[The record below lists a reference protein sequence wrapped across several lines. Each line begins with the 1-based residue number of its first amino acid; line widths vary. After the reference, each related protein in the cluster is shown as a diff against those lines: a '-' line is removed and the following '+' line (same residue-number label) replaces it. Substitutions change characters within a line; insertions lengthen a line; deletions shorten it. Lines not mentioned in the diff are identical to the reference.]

1 MGWCHDYCMT
11 SGPTAVPESERAH
24 LETVMTTEPFSVVS
38 VLDTILE
45 TALAER
51 VSDVHLSTQKDG
63 LVIRFRV
70 DGVMETV
77 TTINYSHQEELIA
90 RIKVLAELRTD
101 EHFIAQ
107 DGRFS
112 FQSKNHGAVEVRVSI
127 VPIHLGPNCVLRIL
141 RSDAAI
147 ELSALGLSTA
157 DLAQVQRAIHN
168 PYGLI
173 IATGPTGSG
182 KTTTLYGLLREI
194 NTPTRT
200 VITIED
206 PIEYVLSGANQIAVN
221 NQVGLNFANGLRSIV
236 RQDPDVIMVGEVR
249 DGETAKLATT
259 AALTGHIVLTT
270 LHTNDAPSA
279 LTRLVEMGVEPY
291 LVASTVSVIIAQR
304 LVRRVCPDCKV
315 EVSLSEVERQRL
327 LALSSSLTLPPTV
340 CVAVGC
346 SLCRGIGYRG
356 RVALYEVCVVTSEL
370 RDMLIGRQPA
380 FVLRQA
386 AEKNGM
392 GSLLTSG
399 LRLVSAGETSI
410 SEVLAS
416 VYE

>member
-1 MGWCHDYCMT
+1 MT
-11 SGPTAVPESERAH
+11 SGPTSVPESQRAH
-24 LETVMTTEPFSVVS
+24 LETVMATEPFSVVS
-38 VLDTILE
+38 VLDVILE
-45 TALAER
+45 TALEER

-63 LVIRFRV
+63 LVVRFRV

-77 TTINYSHQEELIA
+77 MTVNRTYQDELIA
-90 RIKVLAELRTD
+90 RIKVLALLRTD

-112 FQSKNHGAVEVRVSI
+112 FQSKNHEAVEVRVSI

-147 ELSALGLSTA
+147 ELAALGLPKA
-157 DLAQVQRAIHN
+157 DLLQIERAIHN

-173 IATGPTGSG
+173 VATGPTGSG
-182 KTTTLYGLLREI
+182 KTTTLYGLLKEI

-206 PIEYVLSGANQIAVN
+206 PIEYVLPGANQIAVN

-259 AALTGHIVLTT
+259 AALTGHVVLTT

-291 LVASTVSVIIAQR
+291 LVASTVSVIVAQR
-304 LVRRVCPDCKV
+304 LVRRLCPVCKAKAR
-315 EVSLSEVERQRL
+315 LSEAECTRL
-327 LALSSSLTLPPTV
+327 QQLSAQIVLPNNV
-340 CVAVGC
+340 FSAVGC
-346 SLCRGIGYRG
+346 SHCRGIGYRG
-356 RVALYEVCVVTSEL
+356 RIALYEVCVVTSEL
-370 RDMLIGRQPA
+370 RDMLLSRQPT
-380 FVLRQA
+380 FLLRAA
-386 AEKNGM
+386 AEKSGM
-392 GSLLTSG
+392 GSLLASG
-399 LRLVSAGETSI
+399 IALVSEGETSI
-410 SEVLAS
+410 SEVLAA

>member
-1 MGWCHDYCMT
+1 MT
-11 SGPTAVPESERAH
+11 SGPTAEPESQRPI
-24 LETVMTTEPFSVVS
+24 ETVMTTEPFSVVS

-45 TALAER
+45 TALEER
-51 VSDVHLSTQKDG
+51 VSDIHLSTQKDG
-63 LVIRFRV
+63 LVVRFRV

-77 TTINYSHQEELIA
+77 TTVNRTYQDELVA
-90 RIKVLAELRTD
+90 RIKVLALLRTD

-112 FQSKNHGAVEVRVSI
+112 FQSKNHETVEVRVSI
-127 VPIHLGPNCVLRIL
+127 VPIHLGPNCVLRVL

-147 ELSALGLSTA
+147 ELMSLGLPKA
-157 DLAQVQRAIHN
+157 DLLQVQRAIHN

-182 KTTTLYGLLREI
+182 KTTTLYGLLKEI

-206 PIEYVLSGANQIAVN
+206 PIEYVLPGANQIAVN

-304 LVRRVCPDCKV
+304 LVRRLCPSCKIKAT
-315 EVSLSEVERQRL
+315 LSEAESSRL
-327 LALSSSLTLPPTV
+327 QVLSSQGVLPGSV
-340 CVAVGC
+340 FVAAGC
-346 SLCRGIGYRG
+346 PLCRGIGYRG
-356 RVALYEVCVVTSEL
+356 RAAIYEVCSVTSEL
-370 RDMLIGRQPA
+370 RDLLLGRQPA
-380 FVLRQA
+380 FALRQS
-386 AEKNGM
+386 AEKSGM
-392 GSLLTSG
+392 GSLLASG
-399 LRLVSAGETSI
+399 MKLVAEGETSV
-410 SEVLAS
+410 SEVLAA

>member
-1 MGWCHDYCMT
+1 M
-11 SGPTAVPESERAH
+11 PESQRAH

-45 TALAER
+45 TALEER

-77 TTINYSHQEELIA
+77 TTINRLYQDELVA
-90 RIKVLAELRTD
+90 RIKVLAQLRTD

-112 FQSKNHGAVEVRVSI
+112 FHSKNHETVEVRVSI

-141 RSDAAI
+141 RNDAAI
-147 ELSALGLSTA
+147 EISGLGLSKA
-157 DLAQVQRAIHN
+157 DLLQVERAIHN

-182 KTTTLYGLLREI
+182 KTTTLYGLLKEI

-200 VITIED
+200 VVTIED
-206 PIEYVLSGANQIAVN
+206 PIEYVLPGANQIAVN

-259 AALTGHIVLTT
+259 AALTGHVVLTT

-291 LVASTVSVIIAQR
+291 LVTSTVSVIIAQR
-304 LVRRVCPDCKV
+304 LVRRLCPACKIKA
-315 EVSLSEVERQRL
+315 SLSEAESVRL
-327 LALSSSLTLPPTV
+327 RMLASQLVLPSIV
-340 CVAVGC
+340 FVATGC
-346 SLCRGIGYRG
+346 PLCRGSGYKG
-356 RVALYEVCVVTSEL
+356 RVALYEVCIVTSEL
-370 RDMLIGRQPA
+370 RDILLCRQSA
-380 FVLRQA
+380 FALRQA
-386 AEKNGM
+386 AEKSGM
-392 GSLLTSG
+392 GSLLSSG
-399 LRLVSAGETSI
+399 MNLIAEGETSV
-410 SEVLAS
+410 SEVLAA

>member
-1 MGWCHDYCMT
+1 MT
-11 SGPTAVPESERAH
+11 SGPTAVPESERP

-45 TALAER
+45 TALEER
-51 VSDVHLSTQKDG
+51 VSDVHLSTQKEG
-63 LVIRFRV
+63 LVVRFRV
-70 DGVMETV
+70 DGVMEMV
-77 TTINYSHQEELIA
+77 TTVNRRYQDELIA

-112 FQSKNHGAVEVRVSI
+112 FQSKNHETIEVRVSI

-141 RSDAAI
+141 RSNAAI
-147 ELSALGLSTA
+147 ELAALGLPKA
-157 DLAQVQRAIHN
+157 DLLQVERAIHN

-182 KTTTLYGLLREI
+182 KTTTLYGLLKEI

-206 PIEYVLSGANQIAVN
+206 PIEYVLPGANQIAVN

-236 RQDPDVIMVGEVR
+236 RQDPDIIMVGEVR

-259 AALTGHIVLTT
+259 AALTGHVVLTT

-291 LVASTVSVIIAQR
+291 LVTSTVSVIIAQR
-304 LVRRVCPDCKV
+304 LVRRLCPACKIKV
-315 EVSLSEVERQRL
+315 TLSEAECSRL
-327 LALSSSLTLPPTV
+327 RMLSSQLELPGSV
-340 CVAVGC
+340 CVAAGC
-346 SLCRGIGYRG
+346 LLCRGIGYRG
-356 RVALYEVCVVTSEL
+356 RAALYEVCSVTSEL
-370 RDMLIGRQPA
+370 RDMLLGRQPA
-380 FVLRQA
+380 FALRES
-386 AEKNGM
+386 AEKSGM
-392 GSLLTSG
+392 GSLLASG
-399 LRLVSAGETSI
+399 MKLITEGEASVN
-410 SEVLAS
+410 EVLAA

>member
-1 MGWCHDYCMT
+1 MT
-11 SGPTAVPESERAH
+11 SGPTAVPESERP

-45 TALAER
+45 TALDER
-51 VSDVHLSTQKDG
+51 VSDVHLSTQKEG
-63 LVIRFRV
+63 LVVRFRV
-70 DGVMETV
+70 DGMMEMV
-77 TTINYSHQEELIA
+77 TTINRTYQDELIA

-112 FQSKNHGAVEVRVSI
+112 FQSKNHEPIEVRVSI
-127 VPIHLGPNCVLRIL
+127 VPVHLGPNCVLRIL
-141 RSDAAI
+141 RSNAAI
-147 ELSALGLSTA
+147 ELAALGLPKA
-157 DLAQVQRAIHN
+157 DLLQVERAIHN

-182 KTTTLYGLLREI
+182 KTTTLYGLLKEI

-206 PIEYVLSGANQIAVN
+206 PIEYVLPGANQIAVN

-236 RQDPDVIMVGEVR
+236 RQDPDIIMVGEVR

-259 AALTGHIVLTT
+259 AALTGHVVLTT

-291 LVASTVSVIIAQR
+291 LVTSTVSVIIAQR
-304 LVRRVCPDCKV
+304 LVRRLCPACKIKV
-315 EVSLSEVERQRL
+315 TLSEAECSRL
-327 LALSSSLTLPPTV
+327 RMLSSQLELPGSV
-340 CVAVGC
+340 CVAAGC
-346 SLCRGIGYRG
+346 LLCRGIGYKG
-356 RVALYEVCVVTSEL
+356 RAALYEVCSVTSEL
-370 RDMLIGRQPA
+370 RDMLLGRQPA
-380 FVLRQA
+380 FALRES
-386 AEKNGM
+386 AEKSGM
-392 GSLLTSG
+392 GSLLASG
-399 LRLVSAGETSI
+399 MKLITEGETSVN
-410 SEVLAS
+410 EVLAA

>member
-1 MGWCHDYCMT
+1 MK
-11 SGPTAVPESERAH
+11 
-24 LETVMTTEPFSVVS
+24 TEPFSVVS
-38 VLDTILE
+38 VFDTILE
-45 TALAER
+45 TALEER

-77 TTINYSHQEELIA
+77 TTVNRIYQDELIA

-112 FQSKNHGAVEVRVSI
+112 FQSQNHNGVEVRVSI
-127 VPIHLGPNCVLRIL
+127 VPIHQGPNCVLRIL

-147 ELSALGLSTA
+147 ELSALGLPKT
-157 DLAQVQRAIHN
+157 DLLQVERAIHN

-182 KTTTLYGLLREI
+182 KTTTLYGLLNEI

-206 PIEYVLSGANQIAVN
+206 PIEYILPGANQIAVN

-291 LVASTVSVIIAQR
+291 LVASTVSVVIAQR
-304 LVRRVCPDCKV
+304 LVRRLCPVCKERV
-315 EVSLSEVERQRL
+315 MLSQAESHRL
-327 LALSSSLTLPPTV
+327 LDLSPLIVLPSSV
-340 CVAVGC
+340 YVATGC
-346 SLCRGIGYRG
+346 SECRGVGYRG
-356 RVALYEVCVVTSEL
+356 RTALYEVCTVTSEL
-370 RDMLIGRQPA
+370 RDMLLNRQSA
-380 FVLRQA
+380 FMLRQV
-386 AEKNGM
+386 AEKCGM
-392 GSLLTSG
+392 GSLLASG
-399 LRLVSAGETSI
+399 IALVSAGETSVG
-410 SEVLAS
+410 EVLAA

>member
-1 MGWCHDYCMT
+1 MT
-11 SGPTAVPESERAH
+11 SGPTAVPESQRAH

-45 TALAER
+45 TALEER

-63 LVIRFRV
+63 LVVRFRV

-77 TTINYSHQEELIA
+77 TTVNRMYQDELVA

-112 FQSKNHGAVEVRVSI
+112 FQSKNHEGVEVRVSI
-127 VPIHLGPNCVLRIL
+127 VPIHQGPNCVLRIL

-147 ELSALGLSTA
+147 ELAALGLDKA
-157 DLAQVQRAIHN
+157 DLLQVERAIHN

-182 KTTTLYGLLREI
+182 KTTTLYGLLKEI

-206 PIEYVLSGANQIAVN
+206 PIEYVLAGANQIAVN

-259 AALTGHIVLTT
+259 AALTGHVVLTT

-304 LVRRVCPDCKV
+304 LVRQLCPACRVESALSEAEYTRLQDLSP
-315 EVSLSEVERQRL
+315 SLS
-327 LALSSSLTLPPTV
+327 LPSRVFVPG
-340 CVAVGC
+340 GC
-346 SLCRGIGYRG
+346 PLCRDIGYKG
-356 RVALYEVCVVTSEL
+356 RVALYEVCSVTSEL
-370 RDMLIGRQPA
+370 RDMLLSRQPA
-380 FVLRQA
+380 FALRQA
-386 AEKNGM
+386 AEKSGM
-392 GSLLTSG
+392 GSLLASG
-399 LRLVSAGETSI
+399 MKLVFEGETSI
-410 SEVLAS
+410 SEVLAA

>member
-1 MGWCHDYCMT
+1 MT

-38 VLDTILE
+38 VLDAILE
-45 TALAER
+45 TALTEQ
-51 VSDVHLSTQKDG
+51 VSDVHLSTQKEG
-63 LVIRFRV
+63 LVVRFRV

-77 TTINYSHQEELIA
+77 TTVSRMYQDELIA
-90 RIKVLAELRTD
+90 RIKVLALLRTD

-112 FQSKNHGAVEVRVSI
+112 FQSKGHGGVEVRVSI
-127 VPIHLGPNCVLRIL
+127 VPIHQGPNCVLRIL

-147 ELSALGLSTA
+147 ELVALGLSKT
-157 DLAQVQRAIHN
+157 DLLQVERAIQN

-182 KTTTLYGLLREI
+182 KTTTLHGLLKEI
-194 NTPTRT
+194 NKPTRT

-206 PIEYVLSGANQIAVN
+206 PIEYVLYGANQIAVN
-221 NQVGLNFANGLRSIV
+221 NHVGLNFANGLRSIV

-259 AALTGHIVLTT
+259 AALTGHVVLTT

-304 LVRRVCPDCKV
+304 LVRRLCPACKV
-315 EVSLSEVERQRL
+315 MATLSEAECSRL
-327 LALSSSLTLPPTV
+327 HILSSNLALPTNV
-340 CVAVGC
+340 FIAGGC
-346 SLCRGIGYRG
+346 PLCRGIGYRG
-356 RVALYEVCVVTSEL
+356 RVAIYEVCSVTSEL
-370 RDMLIGRQPA
+370 RDMLLSRQSA
-380 FVLRQA
+380 FTLRQS

-392 GSLLTSG
+392 GSLLASG
-399 LRLVSAGETSI
+399 MKLVTEGETSVG
-410 SEVLAS
+410 EVLAA